1 MELIMKTS
9 SEIDISP
16 GLAMNFVI
24 LNRLAVFL
32 ENLIVEHSK
41 QYAVE
46 FLWDKANSWEL
57 RLLHFRSKLTRN
69 LAAQKWSLNRNN
81 TKAQR

>member
-46 FLWDKANSWEL
+46 FLWDKANS
-57 RLLHFRSKLTRN
+57 
-69 LAAQKWSLNRNN
+69 
-81 TKAQR
+81 